1 MRHELT
7 GRRDL
12 TFSAWHRRRFG
23 DDATA
28 LDVDL
33 VGYCDACRAPLYA
46 IESTTA
52 ENKSTR
58 ILVEL
63 ASRLGCPA
71 LLVRYSADGDELV
84 ELRAHYARPIDGR
97 RTFVGH
103 EAELVELL
111 LGLRATHRCEA
122 TS

>member
-23 DDATA
+23 DDASA
-28 LDVDL
+28 IDVDL
-33 VGYCDACRAPLYA
+33 VGYCTRCARPLYA
-46 IESTTA
+46 IEATRR
-52 ENKSTR
+52 EDKSTR

-63 ASRLGCPA
+63 ARRLDCPA
-71 LLVRYSADGDELV
+71 LLVRYDELDGDLV
-84 ELRAHYARPIDGR
+84 GLRAHYARPIDGR

-111 LGLRATHRCEA
+111 LHLRLSHRCEA
-122 TS
+122 TP